1 MAVLETLL
9 PQTVDC
15 AGGCWSSCVPP
26 LLSSLFLYFLYF
38 LFLFYAVLKTPQHK
52 GSQRFSTHSTSGV
65 WEANRLEILPPQHTH
80 THTHIHNNTQT
91 HSCTHKH
98 TCLYAMKSLVLLVI
112 FDSLKSKQLGWM
124 YSMLHKKHL
133 NMDLYIILYQKLTC
147 IVIFFYKMYE

>member
-52 GSQRFSTHSTSGV
+52 GSQRFFAHSTSGV
-65 WEANRLEILPPQHTH
+65 WEEDRLESLPPQHTNTH
-80 THTHIHNNTQT
+80 THTRT
-91 HSCTHKH
+91 HTHTLTTHKH

-133 NMDLYIILYQKLTC
+133 NMDLYIILYPKLTC
-147 IVIFFYKMYE
+147 VVYFFDKMYE